1 MENLKYSKSRNENN
15 EVKCLNNT
23 QRNKFLKVKNSVLE
37 LENDIIGLK
46 DGELQD
52 RELKIKKEIIELF
65 LKPII
70 ISVDDMDRFE

>member
-1 MENLKYSKSRNENN
+1 MENLKYSKSGNENN
-15 EVKCLNNT
+15 EVKYLNNT

-37 LENDIIGLK
+37 LENDFIGLK

-52 RELKIKKEIIELF
+52 RELKIKKEIKELF

>member
-1 MENLKYSKSRNENN
+1 MENLKYSKSGNENN
-15 EVKCLNNT
+15 EVKYLNNT
-23 QRNKFLKVKNSVLE
+23 QRNKFLNVKNSVLE
-37 LENDIIGLK
+37 LENDFIGLK

-52 RELKIKKEIIELF
+52 RELKIKKEIKELF

>member
-1 MENLKYSKSRNENN
+1 MENLKYSKSGNENN
-15 EVKCLNNT
+15 EVKYLNNT
-23 QRNKFLKVKNSVLE
+23 QRNQFLKVKNSVLE
-37 LENDIIGLK
+37 LENDFIGLK

-52 RELKIKKEIIELF
+52 RELKIKKEIKELF

>member
-52 RELKIKKEIIELF
+52 RELKIKKEIKELF